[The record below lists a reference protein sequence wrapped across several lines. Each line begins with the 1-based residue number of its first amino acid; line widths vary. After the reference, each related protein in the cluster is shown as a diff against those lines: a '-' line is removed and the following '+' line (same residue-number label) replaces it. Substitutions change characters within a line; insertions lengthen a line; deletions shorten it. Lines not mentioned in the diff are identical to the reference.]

1 MFTMFAMPQ
10 PARALQTGPQE
21 LALASLCAVIPSRCH
36 SHGMG
41 PPALRLPLPSLFSPL
56 WKVPPHTDPEV
67 CLTLSPKHLQSGQI
81 EKSALPIIPS
91 RQGDAEGT

>member
-1 MFTMFAMPQ
+1 MVFFFFFSKAARAMFTMFAMPQ

-56 WKVPPHTDPEV
+56 E
-67 CLTLSPKHLQSGQI
+67 
-81 EKSALPIIPS
+81 SATTHRPRSVLDFIP
-91 RQGDAEGT
+91 